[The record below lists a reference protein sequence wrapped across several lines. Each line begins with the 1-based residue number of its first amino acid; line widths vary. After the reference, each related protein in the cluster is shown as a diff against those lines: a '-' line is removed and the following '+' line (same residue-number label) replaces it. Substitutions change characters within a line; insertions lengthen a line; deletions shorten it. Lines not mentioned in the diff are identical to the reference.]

1 MLSKRILPSRSGV
14 AMVFVASVLL
24 AACASDKPD
33 ESPWHDLEAIKLEA
47 IYQFVKLQ
55 TDDEEK
61 SRALAEQ
68 YYEEKKLVLKAVRE
82 GRPAMA
88 SNVEN
93 AHVLDA
99 GKFLLSLRGDLTF
112 WLLQNNC
119 SIIEETIRAT
129 AGTAHIA
136 AIGLGQQDA
145 QELGSIDESRI
156 DLILVEIL
164 DRRRIE
170 LVGLP
175 HPPPGKSLVIL
186 GDVKI
191 SGVCQELASGRLTR
205 PRASLR

>member
-14 AMVFVASVLL
+14 AIDFIASMLL
-24 AACASDKPD
+24 GACASDKPD
-33 ESPWHDLEAIKLEA
+33 ENPWHDLEAIKLEA
-47 IYQFVKLQ
+47 IYRFVKLQ

-68 YYEEKKLVLKAVRE
+68 YYEEKKLVLKAARE
-82 GRPAMA
+82 GRPALAMA

-99 GKFLLSLRGDLTF
+99 GKFSLSLRGDLTF

-156 DLILVEIL
+156 DLILVEIP
-164 DRRRIE
+164 DGRRIE

-175 HPPPGKSLVIL
+175 YPPPGKSLVIL

-191 SGVCQELASGRLTR
+191 SGVCQ
-205 PRASLR
+205 